1 MVDLRQSVREA
12 ASSKADVQNW
22 MVLITKC
29 VSIDRLDRMTA
40 FRLISQVA
48 VHEQT
53 DERGHRRQSVQVKYN
68 FVGCVS

>member
-1 MVDLRQSVREA
+1 MNSNE
-12 ASSKADVQNW
+12 ADVENW
-22 MVLITKC
+22 MELIKEC
-29 VSIDRLDRMTA
+29 VSIDRLDRATS
-40 FRLISQVA
+40 FRLISEVA